1 VACIISKRREPAEY
15 WSRKIG
21 KHGETLCFAIAFDL
35 GRPYDLTVVAKE
47 SSEGVV
53 LCNPGLIAGIGHLEE
68 ILLQTKEY
76 WDRNQRIVRNGSLE
90 ILMRITCQRQISEA
104 IVASQI
110 ADTRSVALLGLVASD
125 KEVEASI
132 ERLYSTCRSI
142 VTDNSLL
149 EFTKEKAT
157 KLRRFHRLP
166 SSLPLDKLQT
176 ALQERSILLIFS
188 K

>member
-1 VACIISKRREPAEY
+1 RESTEY
-15 WSRKIG
+15 WSRRIG

-35 GRPYDLTVVAKE
+35 GRRYDLTAVAKE
-47 SSEGVV
+47 FPEGVV

-110 ADTRSVALLGLVASD
+110 ADTETVALLGFVAS
-125 KEVEASI
+125 ENEIEASI
-132 ERLYSTCRSI
+132 ERLYSACKSI

-149 EFTKEKAT
+149 DLTREKAS